1 MEIISDGIIEKK
13 TAVANNLCTAAVKG
27 IRITF
32 KQMKNVEMR
41 AHHKHHKKYVY
52 FQKLKD
58 NVWETFRVGIT
69 TTIMVFA
76 ENIYIRAVRETK
88 TDS

>member
-1 MEIISDGIIEKK
+1 VEIISDGIIEKK

-32 KQMKNVEMR
+32 KQTKNVGMPAR
-41 AHHKHHKKYVY
+41 HKHHKKYVR
-52 FQKLKD
+52 FQELKD

-76 ENIYIRAVRETK
+76 ENSNIRAVRETK